1 VGKSVP
7 RGLWSRRQVLEAAAI
22 AAVLAEVPALL
33 KLRGWYD
40 PAYALETNLTID
52 TFNGLVSLVLPGHD
66 AYSIAQGESNAGPG
80 GVDNGT
86 TAVLIHAIDTFL
98 PDPNAPGGTV
108 TLSPAIANLL
118 DAVAAL
124 VNPAAAGGG
133 FISQFARLSFAEKGA
148 VFARLE
154 ADTGLPN
161 VLPAPFTNGTG
172 NFLFVAG
179 ALTEFVAFLGM
190 SEASV
195 FDAATKTLRSRPL
208 GWQISGY
215 QPNGPVQG
223 WDEFRGYYQ
232 GRKEV
237 TE

>member
-1 VGKSVP
+1 VGSSVP
-7 RGLWSRRQVLEAAAI
+7 KGPWSRRQFLEAAAA

-40 PAYALETNLTID
+40 PAYALETDLTID
-52 TFNGLVSLVLPGHD
+52 TFNGLVALVLPGND
-66 AYSIAQGESNAGPG
+66 AYSIAQGESNAGHG
-80 GVDNGT
+80 GIDNGT
-86 TAVLIHAIDTFL
+86 TGVLIHAIDTFL
-98 PDPNAPGGTV
+98 PSPNAPGGTV
-108 TLSPAIANLL
+108 PLSPAIATLL
-118 DAVAAL
+118 NAVAL
-124 VNPAAAGGG
+124 QVNPLATNGG
-133 FISQFARLSFAEKGA
+133 FLSLFARLSFAEKGA
-148 VFARLE
+148 VFAKLE
-154 ADTGLPN
+154 ADTGVPN
-161 VLPAPFTNGTG
+161 VLPAPFTNTSG

-195 FDAATKTLRSRPL
+195 FDPATKTLHSRPL

-223 WDEFRGYYQ
+223 WDEFKGYYQ
-232 GRKEV
+232 GRKQV